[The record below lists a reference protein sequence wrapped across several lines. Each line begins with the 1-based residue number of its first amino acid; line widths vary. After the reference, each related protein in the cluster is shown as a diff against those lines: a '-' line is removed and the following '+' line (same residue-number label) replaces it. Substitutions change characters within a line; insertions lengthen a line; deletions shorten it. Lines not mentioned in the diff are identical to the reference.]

1 MTQKTFYSQ
10 QVCGRTPILMR
21 EQRRRGVDEMHL
33 DTVELLGMDE
43 LPPKTLRDGVTR
55 GVMDRDSHSDYPI
68 TAID

>member
-1 MTQKTFYSQ
+1 
-10 QVCGRTPILMR
+10 MR
-21 EQRRRGVDEMHL
+21 ERRRRGVDEMHL
-33 DTVELLGMDE
+33 DTVELLGTDE